1 MWVKTEIPCYEQKKK
16 SVKSFDLT
24 LFLVSRLAVFTAVL
38 AKEKES
44 VFSWKEQ
51 EHIYPKMF
59 AS

>member
-1 MWVKTEIPCYEQKKK
+1 MGEALYKVKIKATFKINLN
-16 SVKSFDLT
+16 VAFNM
-24 LFLVSRLAVFTAVL
+24 SRLAVFTAVL